1 MECNEIRALLSLYI
15 DEMLEN
21 DQMKDV
27 ETHLSDCAVCRE
39 EYESIYEIHSL
50 LGQLEEVPLPDSFDL
65 RLKKALQEEKVQ
77 MIGPAKAKNKS
88 NVRRRFR
95 AIVSLAAVFAV
106 GIMTFALYHDV
117 LGDFNSRFNGSDQT
131 GSVSDKSIS
140 DSKISGPGNSEDA
153 LKDDDIYGAMDTDSG
168 SKPKALVHEEVSADS
183 TQEIADTGEMDNN
196 EDLMSNQ
203 ASILNADKNCE
214 NVPNYSADA
223 AGGGAPNYSADENGG
238 SDLNYNADTAD
249 GSDLNNSTDT
259 VGDSD
264 SDYSIA
270 ESEKTEA
277 DFPDEETLKSSK
289 AALPQKE
296 ACSRSLTSS
305 GVERNT
311 AAVHFYNGLIEK
323 KLEAFDYQVL
333 ETNYAQTGQ
342 WNFRIL
348 IFRDK
353 DGNTYNEEILAIG
366 KDGEIELV
374 CSNELMGL

>member
-27 ETHLSDCAVCRE
+27 EKHLSDCTVCRE

-50 LGQLEEVPLPDSFDL
+50 LGQIEEVPLPESFDL

-77 MIGPAKAKNKS
+77 MIDPVKVKNRS
-88 NVRRRFR
+88 NVRSRFR
-95 AIVSLAAVFAV
+95 AIISLAAVFAV
-106 GIMTFALYHDV
+106 GVMTFALYHDV
-117 LGDFNSRFNGSDQT
+117 LGDFNSRFDGSDQT
-131 GSVSDKSIS
+131 GIVSDESIA

-153 LKDDDIYGAMDTDSG
+153 LKDDDLYGSPALDVDSG
-168 SKPKALVHEEVSADS
+168 SKPKALVREEVSTDS
-183 TQEIADTGEMDNN
+183 TQEIADTGETDNK

-203 ASILNADKNCE
+203 ASILNADE
-214 NVPNYSADA
+214 NGGSDPNYSDKAAGGGDPNYSAD
-223 AGGGAPNYSADENGG
+223 
-238 SDLNYNADTAD
+238 TA
-249 GSDLNNSTDT
+249 
-259 VGDSD
+259 GDSD

-277 DFPDEETLKSSK
+277 DSPDEETLKSSK
-289 AALPQKE
+289 AVLPQNE

-333 ETNYAQTGQ
+333 ETSYAQTGQ

-366 KDGEIELV
+366 KDGEIEIV